1 MKREGVE
8 REDVRKRWRLSRIL
22 DAALFGALTGWL
34 PHKTFLARP
43 RIMRPRE
50 PFQMR
55 CTSQVR
61 RISCFLRPRKANA
74 ESQTRLRTLL
84 VALFLALCDSAALL
98 AFSLMCHPAVTPIY
112 ARPSIRDAL
121 VLKRENVKT

>member
-1 MKREGVE
+1 MLRFSGSDGLVAPQNF
-8 REDVRKRWRLSRIL
+8 SR
-22 DAALFGALTGWL
+22 
-34 PHKTFLARP
+34 PP

-61 RISCFLRPRKANA
+61 RILCNSAPAAGVRRMEFGPSGLWPIVDLRRRSIP
-74 ESQTRLRTLL
+74 
-84 VALFLALCDSAALL
+84 V
-98 AFSLMCHPAVTPIY
+98 
-112 ARPSIRDAL
+112 PSIRDTL